1 MPVSLQGFQK
11 KKDYLICV
19 DSDGCAM
26 DTMNIKH
33 IKCFGP
39 CMVEE
44 WGLQRWE
51 KEILERWNEI
61 NLFTETRGIN
71 RFKGLAIALQEINEK
86 YCPIDG
92 IDELIEWVN
101 KSPELSNKAVKIVAA
116 TAAGPCLE
124 KAFSWSQKVN
134 AAITAL
140 PLGQKTPFVYAKEGL
155 MAAHG
160 VADVAVVS
168 SANIEAVIEEWQR
181 CCLLE
186 SVDVLCCQDVGSKAH
201 CIEELSRKGYAKDHI
216 LMVGDA
222 PGDRDASAVNG
233 VQFYPILVRH
243 EAESW
248 QEFAETAL
256 PNFINGN
263 YAVYGKQKAE
273 AFSANLR
280 G

>member
-92 IDELIEWVN
+92 IDELVEWVR
-101 KSPELSNKAVKIVAA
+101 KSTELSNKAVKIAAA

-140 PLGQKTPFVYAKEGL
+140 PLGQKKPFVYAKEGL

-181 CCLLE
+181 
-186 SVDVLCCQDVGSKAH
+186 
-201 CIEELSRKGYAKDHI
+201 
-216 LMVGDA
+216 
-222 PGDRDASAVNG
+222 
-233 VQFYPILVRH
+233 
-243 EAESW
+243 
-248 QEFAETAL
+248 
-256 PNFINGN
+256 
-263 YAVYGKQKAE
+263 
-273 AFSANLR
+273 
-280 G
+280 

>member
-92 IDELIEWVN
+92 IDELVEWVR
-101 KSPELSNKAVKIVAA
+101 KSTELSNKAVKIAESVLLVA
-116 TAAGPCLE
+116 
-124 KAFSWSQKVN
+124 
-134 AAITAL
+134 
-140 PLGQKTPFVYAKEGL
+140 EGKCSYN
-155 MAAHG
+155 G
-160 VADVAVVS
+160 VATWAE
-168 SANIEAVIEEWQR
+168 EAVCLRKRRTYGRTR
-181 CCLLE
+181 CGRRR
-186 SVDVLCCQDVGSKAH
+186 SG
-201 CIEELSRKGYAKDHI
+201 
-216 LMVGDA
+216 
-222 PGDRDASAVNG
+222 
-233 VQFYPILVRH
+233 F
-243 EAESW
+243 
-248 QEFAETAL
+248 
-256 PNFINGN
+256 
-263 YAVYGKQKAE
+263 
-273 AFSANLR
+273 
-280 G
+280 